1 MRSISKMPCMM
12 PSSPKRPCSALKA
25 TSGRRLASVSAILR
39 STSTRAILYPSASRA
54 AAQASPERSDTSR
67 STDRPPISTATCFGI
82 SKIQFR
88 LGFGGLALGLF
99 KDGRVLPPQ
108 MQRVACAEKLLDG
121 NDLNL
126 WELPVVG
133 LKEASGCGLRDHALA
148 RRFERQK
155 HAHLGALLIHRD
167 DEILHHRRIEALA
180 AHHRD
185 DDSFS

>member
-39 STSTRAILYPSASRA
+39 STSTRAILYPSASSA

-88 LGFGGLALGLF
+88 LRFGGLALGLF
-99 KDGRVLPPQ
+99 KDGRVLPRQ
-108 MQRVACAEKLLDG
+108 MQRVAWAEKLLDG
-121 NDLNL
+121 DDLNL
-126 WELPVVG
+126 WELTVVS
-133 LKEASGCGLRDHALA
+133 LVETCGRCLRDHALGCWLQ
-148 RRFERQK
+148 RQE
-155 HAHLGALLIHRD
+155 HAHFGPLLIHRD
-167 DEILHHRRIEALA
+167 
-180 AHHRD
+180 
-185 DDSFS
+185 